1 MSYFKIPEILLPKK
15 EYDYSKWATIAC
27 DQFTSQPDYWESL
40 RYYIGDAKS
49 TLDLVLP
56 EVYLETVNKEEEV
69 KKINKNMADYLKSN
83 MFDTYNNFIYVER
96 ELAKGVVRHG
106 LMIAVDLEAYDYA
119 PDAKLPIRATE
130 RTVKERLPIRIEIRK
145 DAPIEI
151 PHICIFMDDREDKIF
166 SALKRKK
173 NTMEKLYDFELNLS
187 GGHVR
192 GYLVEKSDAI
202 VKQLDSLLDP
212 ELLQEKYKTK
222 EELLFVVGDGNHS
235 LATAKECW
243 NLVKK
248 DLTEEEQKTHPA
260 RYALCELQNI
270 HDEAIVFEPIHRFIG
285 GANEDFVEYLQR
297 TVDGDGT
304 VRIVYKGIERTVSVN
319 EDPTVAIADLQNA
332 IDKYMAKHPE
342 MYIDYIHGD
351 DYLLDV
357 AKEKDGIALFMP
369 KIEKNTL
376 FSYVTKHGVLPRK
389 SFSMGH
395 AESKRYYLECRKV
408 K

>member
-1 MSYFKIPEILLPKK
+1 MSYFTIPEILLPKK

-40 RYYIGDAKS
+40 KYFVGDAKS
-49 TLDLVLP
+49 TLNLVLP
-56 EVYLETVNKEEEV
+56 EVYLETVDKEAEV
-69 KKINKNMADYLKSN
+69 KKINETMAQYLKDD
-83 MFDTYNNFIYVER
+83 MFDTYNHFIYVER
-96 ELAKGVVRHG
+96 ELEKGVIRHG
-106 LMIAVDLEAYDYA
+106 LMIAVDLEAYDYT

-151 PHICIFMDDREDKIF
+151 PHICIFMDDREDKIMR
-166 SALKRKK
+166 SLKRKR
-173 NTMEKLYDFELNLS
+173 NTMQKLYDFDLS
-187 GGHVR
+187 MGGGHVT
-192 GYLVEKSDAI
+192 GYLVEDSKNI
-202 VKQLDSLLDP
+202 EKQLNSLLDE
-212 ELLQEKYKTK
+212 ELLLEKYKTK

-243 NLVKK
+243 NLVKQN
-248 DLTEEEQKTHPA
+248 LTEEEQKTHPA

-285 GANEDFVEYLQR
+285 GANEDFIEYMQASL
-297 TVDGDGT
+297 DGEGALKIVFRGT
-304 VRIVYKGIERTVSVN
+304 ERTLLVDS
-319 EDPTVAIADLQNA
+319 DPTVAIADIQNA
-332 IDKYMAKHPE
+332 IDKYLAKHPE
-342 MYIDYIHGD
+342 VYIDYIHGD

-357 AKEKDGIALFMP
+357 AREKSGIALFMP

>member
-40 RYYIGDAKS
+40 KYFVGDNKS
-49 TLDLVLP
+49 TLNLVFP
-56 EVYLETVNKEEEV
+56 EAYLETVDKEAEV
-69 KKINKNMADYLKSN
+69 KKINKTMEEYLASN
-83 MFDTYNNFIYVER
+83 MFDSYNNFIYIER
-96 ELAKGVVRHG
+96 ELEKGVVRKG
-106 LMIAVDLEAYDYA
+106 IMIAVDLEAYDYS
-119 PDAKLPIRATE
+119 PQAKLPIRATE

-151 PHICIFMDDREDKIF
+151 PHICIFMDDREDKIM
-166 SALKRKK
+166 SSLKSKK
-173 NTMEKLYDFELNLS
+173 KQMEKLYDFELSMN
-187 GGHVR
+187 GGHIT
-192 GYLVEKSDAI
+192 GYLVKDNEALKKKIDA
-202 VKQLDSLLDP
+202 LLNP
-212 ELLQEKYKTK
+212 ELLLEKYKT
-222 EELLFVVGDGNHS
+222 EDELLFVVGDGNHS

-243 NLVKK
+243 NLIKPT
-248 DLTEEEQKTHPA
+248 LSEEEQKTHPA

-285 GANEDFVEYLQR
+285 GANEDFIEYLQR
-297 TVDGDGT
+297 TVDGEGS
-304 VRIVYKGIERTVSVN
+304 VRIVYEGIERTILVDS
-319 EDPTVAIADLQNA
+319 DPTVAIADLQNA
-332 IDKYMAKHPE
+332 IDKYMEKHPG

-395 AESKRYYLECRKV
+395 AESKRYYLEARKV

>member
-40 RYYIGDAKS
+40 KYFVEGNKS
-49 TLDLVLP
+49 TLNLVFP
-56 EVYLETVNKEEEV
+56 EVYLETVDKEAEV
-69 KKINKNMADYLKSN
+69 KKINANMEQYLKDN
-83 MFDTYNNFIYVER
+83 MFDTYSNFIYVER
-96 ELAKGVVRHG
+96 ELEKGVIRRG
-106 LMIAVDLEAYDYA
+106 LMIAVDLEAYDYS
-119 PDAKLPIRATE
+119 PQAKLPIRATE

-151 PHICIFMDDREDKIF
+151 PHICIFMDDREDKIM
-166 SALKRKK
+166 SYLNRKK
-173 NTMEKLYDFELNLS
+173 KSMEMLYDFELNMG
-187 GGHVR
+187 GGHIR
-192 GYLVEKSDAI
+192 GYLVEDSKYI
-202 VKQLDSLLDP
+202 EKQINALLDP
-212 ELLQEKYKTK
+212 ELLMEKYKTD

-243 NLVKK
+243 NLVKQN
-248 DLTEEEQKTHPA
+248 LSEEEQKTHPA

-270 HDEAIVFEPIHRFIG
+270 HDEAIVFEPIHRFVG
-285 GANEDFVEYLQR
+285 GANEDFIEYLQR
-297 TVDGDGT
+297 TLDGDGD
-304 VRIVYKGIERTVSVN
+304 VKIVYEGIERTLLVN
-319 EDPTVAIADLQNA
+319 SDPTVAIADIQNA
-332 IDKYMAKHPE
+332 IDQYMAKHPE
-342 MYIDYIHGD
+342 VYIDYIHGD

-376 FSYVTKHGVLPRK
+376 FNYVTKHGVLPRK

-395 AESKRYYLECRKV
+395 AESKRYYLEARKV

>member
-15 EYDYSKWATIAC
+15 EFDYSKWSTIAC
-27 DQFTSQPDYWESL
+27 DQFTSQPEYWDEL
-40 RYYIGDAKS
+40 KKYVGNAKS
-49 TLDLVLP
+49 TLNLVLP
-56 EVYLETVNKEEEV
+56 EVYLETVDKEAEV
-69 KKINKNMADYLKSN
+69 KKINANMEKYLKDKI
-83 MFDTYNNFIYVER
+83 FDTYESFVYIER
-96 ELAKGVVRHG
+96 ELAPGVIRKGI
-106 LMIAVDLEAYDYA
+106 MIAVDLEAYDYA

-151 PHICIFMDDREDKIF
+151 PHICIFMDDRDNSIIE
-166 SALKRKK
+166 SLSSKK
-173 NTMEKLYDFELNLS
+173 KSMKKLYDFDLNMN
-187 GGHVR
+187 GGHIA
-192 GYLVEKSDAI
+192 GYLIKDNKALEKKI
-202 VKQLDSLLDP
+202 NTLLDK
-212 ELLQEKYKTK
+212 ELLLDKYNTE

-243 NLVKK
+243 ELVKK
-248 DLTEEEQKTHPA
+248 NLTEEEKKTHPA

-270 HDEAIVFEPIHRFIG
+270 HDEAIVFEPIHRFVG
-285 GANEDFVEYLQR
+285 GVEEDFIDYLTR
-297 TVDGDGT
+297 NLDGEGF
-304 VRIVYKGIERTVSVN
+304 VKIIYKGVERNILVN
-319 EDPTVAIADLQNA
+319 ADPTVAIADIQKA
-332 IDKYMAKHPE
+332 IDKYMEKHPS

-351 DYLLDV
+351 DYLLEV
-357 AKEKDGIALFMP
+357 ANNKDGIALFMP

-395 AESKRYYLECRKV
+395 AESKRYYLEARVV

>member
-40 RYYIGDAKS
+40 KYFVGDNKS
-49 TLDLVLP
+49 TLNLVFP
-56 EVYLETVNKEEEV
+56 EAYLETVDKEAEV
-69 KKINKNMADYLKSN
+69 KKINKNMEEYLASN
-83 MFDTYNNFIYVER
+83 MFDSYNNFIYVER
-96 ELAKGVVRHG
+96 ELEKGVVRKG
-106 LMIAVDLEAYDYA
+106 IMIAVDLEAYDYS
-119 PDAKLPIRATE
+119 PNAKLPIRATE

-151 PHICIFMDDREDKIF
+151 PHICIFMDDREDKIM
-166 SALKRKK
+166 SSLKAKK
-173 NTMEKLYDFELNLS
+173 KQMEKLYDFELSMN
-187 GGHVR
+187 GGHIT
-192 GYLVEKSDAI
+192 GYLVKDNEALQKKIDA
-202 VKQLDSLLDP
+202 LLNP
-212 ELLQEKYKTK
+212 ELLLEKYKTE

-243 NLVKK
+243 NLIKPT
-248 DLTEEEQKTHPA
+248 LSEEEQKTHPA

-285 GANEDFVEYLQR
+285 GANEDFIEYLQR
-297 TVDGDGT
+297 TVDGEGS
-304 VRIVYKGIERTVSVN
+304 VKIVYEGIERTILVDS
-319 EDPTVAIADLQNA
+319 DPTVAIADLQNA
-332 IDKYMAKHPE
+332 IDKYMEKHPG

-395 AESKRYYLECRKV
+395 AESKRYYLEARIV

>member
-15 EYDYSKWATIAC
+15 EFDYSKWATIAC

>member
-15 EYDYSKWATIAC
+15 ELDYSKWSTIAC
-27 DQFTSQPDYWESL
+27 DQFTSQPEYWDELKKFVGKS
-40 RYYIGDAKS
+40 KS
-49 TLDLVLP
+49 TLNLVLP
-56 EVYLETVNKEEEV
+56 EVYLESVDKEKEV
-69 KKINKNMADYLKSN
+69 KKINDTMEKYLKEDI
-83 MFDTYNNFIYVER
+83 FDTYKSFIYVER
-96 ELAKGVVRHG
+96 ELAPGVIRKG
-106 LMIAVDLEAYDYA
+106 LMIAVDLEAYDYS

-145 DAPIEI
+145 DAKIEI
-151 PHICIFMDDREDKIF
+151 PHICIFMDDREDKIM
-166 SALKRKK
+166 SNLAANKDSMK
-173 NTMEKLYDFELNLS
+173 KLYDFDLNMK
-187 GGHVR
+187 GGHIS
-192 GYLVEKSDAI
+192 GYLVKDNKAVEKQI
-202 VKQLDSLLDP
+202 NELLNP
-212 ELLQEKYKTK
+212 ELLLEKYNTE
-222 EELLFVVGDGNHS
+222 EELLVVVGDGNHS

-243 NLVKK
+243 ELVKK
-248 DLTEEEQKTHPA
+248 NLNEKEIKNHPA

-285 GANEDFVEYLQR
+285 GVDETFVDFLRHEI
-297 TVDGDGT
+297 DGEGEI
-304 VRIVYKGIERTVSVN
+304 RLVYKGVERTLFVDS
-319 EDPTVAIADLQNA
+319 DPTVAIAQIQGA

-351 DYLLDV
+351 EYLLEV
-357 AKEKDGIALFMP
+357 AQNKDGFALFMP

-395 AESKRYYLECRKV
+395 AESKRYYLESRIV

>member
-1 MSYFKIPEILLPKK
+1 MSYFKIPEILLPKE

-40 RYYIGDAKS
+40 KYFVGDAKS
-49 TLDLVLP
+49 TLNLVLP
-56 EVYLETVNKEEEV
+56 EVYLESVDKEAEV
-69 KKINKNMADYLKSN
+69 KKINATMEQYLKDD
-83 MFDTYNNFIYVER
+83 MFDVYNHFIYVER
-96 ELAKGVVRHG
+96 ELEKGVIRHG

-151 PHICIFMDDREDKIF
+151 PHICIFMDDREDKIMQ
-166 SALKRKK
+166 SIKRKRHS
-173 NTMEKLYDFELNLS
+173 MQKLYDFDLS
-187 GGHVR
+187 MGGGHVT
-192 GYLVEKSDAI
+192 GYLVEDSKNI
-202 VKQLDSLLDP
+202 EKQLNALLDE
-212 ELLQEKYKTK
+212 ELLLEKYKTK

-248 DLTEEEQKTHPA
+248 NLSEEEQKTHPA

-285 GANEDFVEYLQR
+285 GANEDFIEYMQGALY
-297 TVDGDGT
+297 GDGALK
-304 VRIVYKGIERTVSVN
+304 IVFRGTERTLLVDS
-319 EDPTVAIADLQNA
+319 DPTVAIADIQNA
-332 IDKYMAKHPE
+332 IDKYLAKHPE
-342 MYIDYIHGD
+342 VYIDYIHGD
-351 DYLLDV
+351 EYLLEV
-357 AKEKDGIALFMP
+357 AREKSGIALFMP

-395 AESKRYYLECRKV
+395 AESKRYYLEARKV

>member
-40 RYYIGDAKS
+40 KYFVGDNKS
-49 TLDLVLP
+49 TLNLVFP
-56 EVYLETVNKEEEV
+56 EAYLETVDKEAEV
-69 KKINKNMADYLKSN
+69 KKINKNMEEYLASN
-83 MFDTYNNFIYVER
+83 MFDSYNNFIYVER
-96 ELAKGVVRHG
+96 ELEKGVVRKG
-106 LMIAVDLEAYDYA
+106 IMIAVDLEAYDYS
-119 PDAKLPIRATE
+119 PNAKLPIRATE

-151 PHICIFMDDREDKIF
+151 PHICIFMDDREDKIM
-166 SALKRKK
+166 SSLKAKK
-173 NTMEKLYDFELNLS
+173 KQMEKLYDFELSMN
-187 GGHVR
+187 GGHIT
-192 GYLVEKSDAI
+192 GYLVKDNEALQKKIDA
-202 VKQLDSLLDP
+202 LLNP
-212 ELLQEKYKTK
+212 ELLLEKYKTE

-243 NLVKK
+243 NLIKPT
-248 DLTEEEQKTHPA
+248 LSEEEQKTHPA

-285 GANEDFVEYLQR
+285 GANEDFIEYLQR
-297 TVDGDGT
+297 TVDGEGS
-304 VRIVYKGIERTVSVN
+304 VKIVYEGIERTILVDS
-319 EDPTVAIADLQNA
+319 DPTVAIADLQNA
-332 IDKYMAKHPE
+332 IDKYMEKHPG

-395 AESKRYYLECRKV
+395 AESKRYYLESRIV

>member
-40 RYYIGDAKS
+40 KYFVGDAKS
-49 TLDLVLP
+49 TLNLVFP
-56 EVYLETVNKEEEV
+56 EVYLETVDKEAEV
-69 KKINKNMADYLKSN
+69 KKINATMTQYLNDN
-83 MFDTYNNFIYVER
+83 MFDTYNHFIYVER
-96 ELAKGVVRHG
+96 ELEKGVIRHG
-106 LMIAVDLEAYDYA
+106 LMLAVDLEAYDYA

-151 PHICIFMDDREDKIF
+151 PHICIFMDDREDKIMK
-166 SALKRKK
+166 SLKRKK
-173 NTMEKLYDFELNLS
+173 SSMQKLYDFDLS
-187 GGHVR
+187 MGGGHIT
-192 GYLVEKSDAI
+192 GYLVEDSKNI
-202 VKQLDSLLDP
+202 EKQLNSLLD
-212 ELLQEKYKTK
+212 EDLLLEKYKTK

-243 NLVKK
+243 NLIKPT
-248 DLTEEEQKTHPA
+248 LTEEEQKTHPA

-285 GANEDFVEYLQR
+285 GANEDFIEYMQATL
-297 TVDGDGT
+297 DGEGAL
-304 VRIVYKGIERTVSVN
+304 RIVFRGTERTLLVN
-319 EDPTVAIADLQNA
+319 SDPTVAIADIQNA
-332 IDKYMAKHPE
+332 IDKYLAKHPE
-342 MYIDYIHGD
+342 VYIDYIHGD

-357 AKEKDGIALFMP
+357 AREKSGIALFMP

-395 AESKRYYLECRKV
+395 AESKRYYLESRIV

>member
-15 EYDYSKWATIAC
+15 EFDYSKWSTIAC
-27 DQFTSQPDYWESL
+27 DQFTSQPEYWEEL
-40 RYYIGDAKS
+40 KKFVGKEKS
-49 TLDLVLP
+49 TLNLVLP
-56 EVYLETVNKEEEV
+56 EVYLETVDKEKEV
-69 KKINKNMADYLKSN
+69 KKINDTMEKYLKEN
-83 MFDTYNNFIYVER
+83 IFDTYESFIYVER
-96 ELAKGVVRHG
+96 ELAPGVIRKGI
-106 LMIAVDLEAYDYA
+106 MIAVDLEAYDYA

-145 DAPIEI
+145 DAKIEI
-151 PHICIFMDDREDKIF
+151 PHICIFMDDREDKIL
-166 SALKRKK
+166 SELASKK
-173 NTMEKLYDFELNLS
+173 KTMTKLYDFDLNMN
-187 GGHVR
+187 GGHIA
-192 GYLVEKSDAI
+192 GYLVKNNKALEKQI
-202 VKQLDSLLDP
+202 NGLLDK
-212 ELLQEKYKTK
+212 ELLLEKYNTE

-243 NLVKK
+243 ELVKK
-248 DLTEEEQKTHPA
+248 NLSEEEKKTHPA

-285 GANEDFVEYLQR
+285 GVDETFVDFLRHEI
-297 TVDGDGT
+297 DGEGEI
-304 VRIVYKGIERTVSVN
+304 RLVYKGVERTLFVN
-319 EDPTVAIADLQNA
+319 SDPTVAIADIQKA
-332 IDKYMAKHPE
+332 IDKYMTKHPE

-351 DYLLDV
+351 EYLLEV
-357 AKEKDGIALFMP
+357 AQHKDGFALFMP

-395 AESKRYYLECRKV
+395 AESKRYYLESRIV

>member
-1 MSYFKIPEILLPKK
+1 MSHFTIPEILLPKK

-40 RYYIGDAKS
+40 KYFVGDAKS
-49 TLDLVLP
+49 TLNLVLP
-56 EVYLETVNKEEEV
+56 EVYLDTVDKEVEV
-69 KKINKNMADYLKSN
+69 KKINKTMDTYLKDN
-83 MFDTYNNFIYVER
+83 MFDVYNNFIYVER
-96 ELAKGVVRHG
+96 ELSKGVIRRG

-145 DAPIEI
+145 DAPIEA
-151 PHICIFMDDREDKIF
+151 PHICIFMDDREDKIL
-166 SALKRKK
+166 SSLSRAKSK
-173 NTMEKLYDFELNLS
+173 MEKLYDFDLS
-187 GGHVR
+187 MNGGHVS
-192 GYLVEKSDAI
+192 GYLVNDSKKVEKQIND
-202 VKQLDSLLDP
+202 LLDP
-212 ELLQEKYKTK
+212 ELLYEKYRTK
-222 EELLFVVGDGNHS
+222 DELLFVVGDGNHS

-248 DLTEEEQKTHPA
+248 NLTEEEIKTHPA

-285 GANEDFVEYLQR
+285 GANEDFIEYMQSQLFGDGFVKIVFR
-297 TVDGDGT
+297 GTERTLTVD
-304 VRIVYKGIERTVSVN
+304 
-319 EDPTVAIADLQNA
+319 EDPTIAIANIQSA
-332 IDKYMAKHPE
+332 IDVYMKKHPE
-342 MYIDYIHGD
+342 VYIDYIHGD

-357 AKEKDGIALFMP
+357 AREKEGIALFMP

-376 FSYVTKHGVLPRK
+376 FHYVVKHGVLPRK

>member
-15 EYDYSKWATIAC
+15 EYDYSKWSTIAC
-27 DQFTSQPDYWESL
+27 DQFTSQPEYWEEL
-40 RYYIGDAKS
+40 KKYVGKEKS
-49 TLDLVLP
+49 TLNLVLP
-56 EVYLETVNKEEEV
+56 EVYLETVDKEKEV
-69 KKINKNMADYLKSN
+69 KKINDTMEKYLKEKI
-83 MFDTYNNFIYVER
+83 FDTYESFIYVER
-96 ELAKGVVRHG
+96 ELALGVIRKGI
-106 LMIAVDLEAYDYA
+106 MIAVDLEAYDYA

-145 DAPIEI
+145 DAKIEI
-151 PHICIFMDDREDKIF
+151 PHICIFMDDREDKIL
-166 SALKRKK
+166 SELAAKK
-173 NTMEKLYDFELNLS
+173 KSMTKLYDFDLNMN
-187 GGHVR
+187 GGHVA
-192 GYLVEKSDAI
+192 GYLVKNSKALEKQI
-202 VKQLDSLLDP
+202 NSLLDK
-212 ELLQEKYKTK
+212 ELLLEKYNTE

-243 NLVKK
+243 ELVKK
-248 DLTEEEQKTHPA
+248 DLSEEEKKTHPA

-285 GANEDFVEYLQR
+285 GVDETFVDFLRHEI
-297 TVDGDGT
+297 DGEGEI
-304 VRIVYKGIERTVSVN
+304 RLVYKGVERTLFVN
-319 EDPTVAIADLQNA
+319 SDPTVAIADIQKA
-332 IDKYMAKHPE
+332 IDKYMTKHPE

-351 DYLLDV
+351 DYLLEV
-357 AKEKDGIALFMP
+357 AQHKDGFALFMP

-395 AESKRYYLECRKV
+395 AESKRYYLESRIV

>member
-1 MSYFKIPEILLPKK
+1 MSYFKIPEILLPKT

-40 RYYIGDAKS
+40 KYFVGDNKS
-49 TLDLVLP
+49 TLNLVFP
-56 EVYLETVNKEEEV
+56 EAYLETVDKEAEV
-69 KKINKNMADYLKSN
+69 KKINKNMEEYLASN
-83 MFDTYNNFIYVER
+83 MFDSYNNFIYVER
-96 ELAKGVVRHG
+96 ELEKGVVRKG
-106 LMIAVDLEAYDYA
+106 IMIAVDLEAYDYS
-119 PDAKLPIRATE
+119 PNAKLPIRATE

-151 PHICIFMDDREDKIF
+151 PHICIFMDDREDKIM
-166 SALKRKK
+166 SSLKAKK
-173 NTMEKLYDFELNLS
+173 KQMEKLYDFELSMN
-187 GGHVR
+187 GGHIT
-192 GYLVEKSDAI
+192 GYLVKDNEALQKKIDA
-202 VKQLDSLLDP
+202 LLNP
-212 ELLQEKYKTK
+212 ELLLEKYKTE

-243 NLVKK
+243 NLIKPT
-248 DLTEEEQKTHPA
+248 LSEEEQKTHPA

-285 GANEDFVEYLQR
+285 GANEDFIEYLQR
-297 TVDGDGT
+297 TVDGEGS
-304 VRIVYKGIERTVSVN
+304 VKIVYEGIERTILVDS
-319 EDPTVAIADLQNA
+319 DPTVAIADLQNA
-332 IDKYMAKHPE
+332 IDKYMEKHPG

-395 AESKRYYLECRKV
+395 AESKRYYLECRIV

>member
-15 EYDYSKWATIAC
+15 EYDYSKWSTIAC
-27 DQFTSQPDYWESL
+27 DQFTSQPEYWEEL
-40 RYYIGDAKS
+40 KKFVGKEKS
-49 TLDLVLP
+49 TLNLVLP
-56 EVYLETVNKEEEV
+56 EVYLETVDKEKEV
-69 KKINKNMADYLKSN
+69 KKINDTMEKYLKEKI
-83 MFDTYNNFIYVER
+83 FDTYESFIYVER
-96 ELAKGVVRHG
+96 ELAPGVIRKGI
-106 LMIAVDLEAYDYA
+106 MIAVDLEAYDYA

-145 DAPIEI
+145 DAKIEI
-151 PHICIFMDDREDKIF
+151 PHICIFMDDREDKIL
-166 SALKRKK
+166 SELAAKK
-173 NTMEKLYDFELNLS
+173 KSMTKLYDFDLNMN
-187 GGHVR
+187 GGHVA
-192 GYLVEKSDAI
+192 GYLVKNSKALEKQI
-202 VKQLDSLLDP
+202 NGLLDK
-212 ELLQEKYKTK
+212 ELLLEKYNTE

-243 NLVKK
+243 ELVKK
-248 DLTEEEQKTHPA
+248 DLSEEEKKTHPA

-285 GANEDFVEYLQR
+285 GVDETFVDFLRHEI
-297 TVDGDGT
+297 DGEGEI
-304 VRIVYKGIERTVSVN
+304 RLVYKGVERTLFVN
-319 EDPTVAIADLQNA
+319 SDPTVAIADIQKA
-332 IDKYMAKHPE
+332 IDKYMTKHPE

-351 DYLLDV
+351 DYLLEV
-357 AKEKDGIALFMP
+357 AQHKDGFALFMP

-395 AESKRYYLECRKV
+395 AESKRYYLESRIV

>member
-15 EYDYSKWATIAC
+15 EFDYSKWSTIAC
-27 DQFTSQPDYWESL
+27 DQFTSQPEYWEEL
-40 RYYIGDAKS
+40 KKFVGKEKS
-49 TLDLVLP
+49 TLNLVLP
-56 EVYLETVNKEEEV
+56 EVYLETVDKEKEV
-69 KKINKNMADYLKSN
+69 KKINDTMEKYLKEN
-83 MFDTYNNFIYVER
+83 IFDTYESFIYVER
-96 ELAKGVVRHG
+96 ELAPGVIRKGI
-106 LMIAVDLEAYDYA
+106 MIAVDLEAYDYA

-145 DAPIEI
+145 DAKIEI
-151 PHICIFMDDREDKIF
+151 PHICIFMDDREDKIL
-166 SALKRKK
+166 SGLAEKK
-173 NTMEKLYDFELNLS
+173 KSMTKLYDFELNMN
-187 GGHVR
+187 GGHIA
-192 GYLVEKSDAI
+192 GYLVKNNKALEKQI
-202 VKQLDSLLDP
+202 NGLLDK
-212 ELLQEKYKTK
+212 ELLLEKYNTE

-243 NLVKK
+243 ELVKK
-248 DLTEEEQKTHPA
+248 NLSEEEKKTHPA

-285 GANEDFVEYLQR
+285 GVDETFVDFLRHEI
-297 TVDGDGT
+297 DGEGEI
-304 VRIVYKGIERTVSVN
+304 RLVYKGVERTLFVN
-319 EDPTVAIADLQNA
+319 SDPTVAIADIQKA
-332 IDKYMAKHPE
+332 IDKYMTKHPE

-351 DYLLDV
+351 EYLLEV
-357 AKEKDGIALFMP
+357 AQHKDGFALFMP

-395 AESKRYYLECRKV
+395 AESKRYYLESRIV